1 MVWFVSC
8 SLHNRIW
15 EGLTMVCSKNCKI
28 SSSECPRKQGDTNRS
43 DFSFAT
49 LWKHGEKGVC
59 LLPLN
64 RYFSIE
70 FRRNFYMCICRKG
83 ETFTMSIFENIGHQL
98 LKLLPK
104 NCGNRSDLSARPV
117 PWVRYLWL
125 NRTQAPAGIYSV
137 LPSPYLALEELGGS
151 HLQLKCWLE
160 LSLACCLSHWHR

>member
-1 MVWFVSC
+1 MTKRAVPVCAQNINIQGWGNALKSHFMVWFVSC

-49 LWKHGEKGVC
+49 LRKHGEKGVS

-70 FRRNFYMCICRKG
+70 FCQNFYMCICRKG
-83 ETFTMSIFENIGHQL
+83 ETFTVSIFENIGHQI

-104 NCGNRSDLSARPV
+104 NCGNRSDLSASSIAQAK
-117 PWVRYLWL
+117 
-125 NRTQAPAGIYSV
+125 RT
-137 LPSPYLALEELGGS
+137 
-151 HLQLKCWLE
+151 
-160 LSLACCLSHWHR
+160 

>member
-1 MVWFVSC
+1 
-8 SLHNRIW
+8 
-15 EGLTMVCSKNCKI
+15 MVCSKNCKI

-49 LWKHGEKGVC
+49 LRKHGEKGVS

-83 ETFTMSIFENIGHQL
+83 ETFTVSIFENIGHEHF
-98 LKLLPK
+98 KLLPK

-117 PWVRYLWL
+117 ESDLIL
-125 NRTQAPAGIYSV
+125 FS
-137 LPSPYLALEELGGS
+137 
-151 HLQLKCWLE
+151 
-160 LSLACCLSHWHR
+160 